1 VGRAAVRDAPGT
13 GRPSGVCPPVVVCRR
28 VARALST
35 ALACAIVF
43 HVATASPGAGQ
54 ARSRQPI
61 TVWITAGL
69 GRALEAMDR
78 TFRDFNA
85 SQQTLRAE
93 LVLVPEGTYA
103 DAARA
108 AGRAG
113 ELPCLLFIDGPLIP
127 HFAWLGYIQP
137 IDAFVPKA
145 LKADVLPSLITQGS
159 YRGRLYA
166 LGIYDS
172 GLGIHANR
180 RHLRA
185 AGVRVPTVDRPWTLA
200 EFEDALAR
208 LGAVP
213 GVRYA
218 LDLKIN
224 YGRGEYFTY
233 AYSPILQSMGGDLIE
248 RRTYRRSRGVLDGPQ
263 SIAAMRR
270 LQGWIRKGWA
280 SATPKDDDFTSGR
293 AALSWA
299 GHWTYQRYAAALG
312 ADLLVLP
319 MPDFG
324 HGPRTGS
331 GSWMFTVSSTCPNP
345 ADAASLLRFLVRRDN
360 LLRFTA
366 LHPGVPGRTSA
377 LLQSPLHASG
387 GPLHVYVE
395 QARRGWAV
403 PRPST
408 PAYPTITAAFAD
420 AVDQIIK
427 GADVVEQLGR
437 AAARIDA
444 EIESHDGYP

>member
-1 VGRAAVRDAPGT
+1 VGRA
-13 GRPSGVCPPVVVCRR
+13 
-28 VARALST
+28 LSA
-35 ALACAIVF
+35 ALACAVAI
-43 HVATASPGAGQ
+43 HVATASTGVTQTSP
-54 ARSRQPI
+54 RPPI
-61 TVWITAGL
+61 VVWLTAGL
-69 GRALEAMDR
+69 GGALEAMQR
-78 TFRDFNA
+78 SFRDFNA
-85 SQQTLRAE
+85 SQQTHRAE
-93 LVLVPEGTYA
+93 MVLLPEGTYA
-103 DAARA
+103 DAVRA

-113 ELPCLLFIDGPLIP
+113 ELPCVLFIDGPLIP
-127 HFAWLGYIQP
+127 HFAWLGYLQP
-137 IDAFVPKA
+137 IDPFVPKA
-145 LKADVLPSLITQGS
+145 LRSDVLPSLIAQGS

-166 LGIYDS
+166 LGIFDS
-172 GLGIHANR
+172 GLGVHANR
-180 RHLRA
+180 RLLRA

-248 RRTYRRSRGVLDGPQ
+248 RRTYRRSRGVLDGPR

-270 LQGWIRKGWA
+270 LQSWIQKGWA
-280 SATPKDDDFTSGR
+280 SAAPKDDDFTSGR

-299 GHWTYQRYAAALG
+299 GHWTYRRYAAALG
-312 ADLLVLP
+312 GDLAVLP

-324 HGPRTGS
+324 RGPRTGS
-331 GSWMFTVSSTCPNP
+331 GSWMFAMSSTCRDPRS
-345 ADAASLLRFLVRRDN
+345 AATLLRFLVGRDN
-360 LLRFTA
+360 VLHFTA

-377 LLQSPLHASG
+377 LLRSPLYASG

-403 PRPST
+403 PRPVT
-408 PAYPTITAAFAD
+408 PAYPTITAAFAE

-427 GADVVEQLGR
+427 GGDVAEQLGR
-437 AAARIDA
+437 AASRIDA
-444 EIESHDGYP
+444 DIESHAGYP